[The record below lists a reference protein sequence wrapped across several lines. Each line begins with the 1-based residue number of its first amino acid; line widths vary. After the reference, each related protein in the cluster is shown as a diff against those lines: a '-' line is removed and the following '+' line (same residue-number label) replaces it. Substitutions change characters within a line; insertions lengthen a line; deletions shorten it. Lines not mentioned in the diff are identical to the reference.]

1 MKLTFSLPNVKH
13 EYVDIDTPM
22 GPYQTTLENAE
33 ALKKF
38 LKAKEKYAGAIGGQF
53 EWAFTPTSLGLILV
67 VRDVMSKE
75 EINITDYASW

>member
-1 MKLTFSLPNVKH
+1 MKLTDFTKI
-13 EYVDIDTPM
+13 EYEDVHTPM
-22 GPYQTTLENAE
+22 GSYETTKENAE

-38 LKAKEKYAGAIGGQF
+38 LKDKEKYAGACGGQF